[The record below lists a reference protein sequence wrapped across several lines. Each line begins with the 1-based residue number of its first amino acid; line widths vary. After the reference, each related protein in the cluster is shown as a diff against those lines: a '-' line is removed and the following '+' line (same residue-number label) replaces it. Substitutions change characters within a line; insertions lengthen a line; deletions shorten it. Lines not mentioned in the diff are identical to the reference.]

1 MKLQISKKLSYTICI
16 LGWLAAAV
24 SIAFLPDSIPIS
36 FTDGVP
42 SKFSGSFSI
51 FMWPLVQTIVVL
63 LGENKKML
71 PEQIKNVFSESQYN
85 WAVFGMILFVFL
97 IELLIIYVACSGV

>member
-85 WAVFGMILFVFL
+85 WAVFGMNCFVL
-97 IELLIIYVACSGV
+97 VIEMLVIYSSLRFI

>member
-51 FMWPLVQTIVVL
+51 FMWPLGFGFKNHESGFQRLFL
-63 LGENKKML
+63 LW
-71 PEQIKNVFSESQYN
+71 F
-85 WAVFGMILFVFL
+85 
-97 IELLIIYVACSGV
+97 CS